1 MLLYMHLNIIGDDN
15 SYVNN
20 ANPVRT
26 KIQSTKQEIL
36 FHSTAL
42 NVDII
47 PHIFHMNI

>member
-20 ANPVRT
+20 ANPVRM

-36 FHSTAL
+36 FHST
-42 NVDII
+42 DII
-47 PHIFHMNI
+47 PHIFHVNI